1 MEGAQ
6 GNLGRVGSVPEDVGV
21 AREALLIPPKA
32 GSADAS
38 QDADLF
44 DHIVRRYGRQV
55 FHLAYRMTGND
66 ADAQDLTQE
75 AFLRVF
81 RALDRVRPGVPLDGW
96 LYRIVTNLFID
107 SVRRR
112 RGVWVESLD
121 EPASTRTG
129 GEVERVV
136 ADPSG
141 NPEVLVVDPVVD
153 ARVQRA
159 LLELAPELRAVVLL
173 SDVQGFAYEEIAQ
186 ILGLPLGTVK
196 SRLHRA
202 RRFLRDRLAPVLRPQ
217 EGRAPRGE
225 EGGP

>member
-1 MEGAQ
+1 VEGAQ

-32 GSADAS
+32 RSADAS

-141 NPEVLVVDPVVD
+141 NPEGLVV
-153 ARVQRA
+153 
-159 LLELAPELRAVVLL
+159 
-173 SDVQGFAYEEIAQ
+173 DVQGFAYEEIAQ

-217 EGRAPRGE
+217 GSRAPRGE